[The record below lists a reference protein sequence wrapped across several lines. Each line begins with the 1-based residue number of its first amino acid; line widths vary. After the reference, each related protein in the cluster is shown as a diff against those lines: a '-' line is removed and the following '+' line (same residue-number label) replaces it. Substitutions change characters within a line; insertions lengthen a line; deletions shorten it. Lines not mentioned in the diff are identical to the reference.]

1 MSKELSP
8 CRKRNA
14 STPRLRVVAQVDV
27 RADVQA
33 KLPSL
38 ADPLTTPVIAES
50 LTSLSSKIEQDSHTL
65 DDAGKRRIQKLAR
78 AAKRAMA
85 GRDLLI
91 VDNDLL
97 REQNNG
103 RAVRQSGNSTVV
115 GTARIMSYADIVEA
129 KNNRAVK

>member
-1 MSKELSP
+1 
-8 CRKRNA
+8 
-14 STPRLRVVAQVDV
+14 
-27 RADVQA
+27 
-33 KLPSL
+33 
-38 ADPLTTPVIAES
+38 
-50 LTSLSSKIEQDSHTL
+50 
-65 DDAGKRRIQKLAR
+65 
-78 AAKRAMA
+78 MA

>member
-1 MSKELSP
+1 
-8 CRKRNA
+8 
-14 STPRLRVVAQVDV
+14 
-27 RADVQA
+27 
-33 KLPSL
+33 
-38 ADPLTTPVIAES
+38 
-50 LTSLSSKIEQDSHTL
+50 
-65 DDAGKRRIQKLAR
+65 KLAR

-97 REQNNG
+97 REQNNE